1 MKLITFILSKII
13 ALVLINGVWANE
25 AEMFIVPLENE
36 VYVYHNK
43 SLSSGFGFH
52 IYRQDGSGADFI
64 RLTDEPVRGVRRADE
79 LRGVLEERYAQV
91 LRFFEEET
99 AGGLFMAFRT
109 KPIESAIATAIYPE
123 AALAMGRLFI
133 DQTAPANREI
143 TYRIEFVNNSNRP
156 TGETITRSAFNRP
169 VEIAAP
175 VITNAENH
183 GRRVTLHWEFP
194 RSVGEQPDYVIQF
207 FLFRL
212 DDRTNEPI
220 LLTDDIVIRNNAA
233 AEHSISFESPV
244 INNLERYIIT
254 AVNFAGL
261 QGPPSAVFEFEL
273 IYNIPPRPVAG
284 LSAQVSQEYWVNL
297 GWNVSQDAE
306 VVGYRVYRSTD
317 MSEDFEPLLGEAIL
331 QRTEPNYQDTT
342 VTGGIAYFYYV
353 TAVDAVGNESIQGD
367 IVMAQVEDWVIPPTP
382 ANLSAVFNPEN
393 GEVELS
399 WEMEEF
405 TPNFESFIIMR
416 RREDTPA
423 PGAYARVNME
433 HLLETQYSDRGE
445 AETGFVEGA
454 TYAYVLYSS
463 SRAKNYSDTVSIRIE
478 IPLLTPPEPPRG
490 LTAINDNG
498 HRVNVSWN
506 ASPSIST
513 EHYILYRK
521 ASGEASFSQVKQ
533 LPVSTRFF
541 RDEDLVAGTEY
552 VYTATAIDRAGNES
566 EFTKPDTLFFRN
578 YDPPRSVRNIQAA
591 ERETGIELRW
601 ERVVA
606 DDFAGYRVYRSVTP
620 TGRYEAVHEGLLTAT
635 GFLDT
640 DGSPDHWYRVRAVD
654 TSGNESRPGSPVR
667 AVKMND

>member
-1 MKLITFILSKII
+1 MKLITFILSKMI
-13 ALVLINGVWANE
+13 ALVLINGLWANE
-25 AEMFIVPLENE
+25 AEMFIVPLEDE
-36 VYVYHNK
+36 VYVYHNQAIP
-43 SLSSGFGFH
+43 SGFGFH
-52 IYRQDGSGADFI
+52 IYRQDGPGSEFI

-79 LRGVLEERYAQV
+79 LRGVLEERYEQIS
-91 LRFFEEET
+91 RFFGEET

-109 KPIESAIATAIYPE
+109 KPIESALATAIYPE

-133 DQTAPANREI
+133 DETAPANREI

-156 TGETITRSAFNRP
+156 TGQTITRSAFNRP

-175 VITNAENH
+175 VITSAENH
-183 GRRVTLHWEFP
+183 GRRVTLRWDFP

-212 DDRTNEPI
+212 DERTNEPI
-220 LLTDDIVIRNNAA
+220 LVTDDVVIRNNAFV
-233 AEHSISFESPV
+233 EHSISFESPV
-244 INNLERYIIT
+244 INTLERYVIT

-261 QGPPSAVFEFEL
+261 QGPPSEVFEYDL
-273 IYNIPPRPVAG
+273 IDNIPPRPVAG
-284 LSAQVSQEYWVNL
+284 LNALVSQEYWVNL
-297 GWNVSQDAE
+297 GWNVSQDAD
-306 VVGYRVYRSTD
+306 VIGYRVYRSTD
-317 MSEDFEPLLGEAIL
+317 MAEDFEPLLGDAIL

-342 VTGGIAYFYYV
+342 VTGGVAYFYYV
-353 TAVDAVGNESIQGD
+353 TAVDAVGNESAPGD

-416 RREDTPA
+416 RREDTPT
-423 PGAYARVNME
+423 PGAYARVNMD
-433 HLLETQYSDRGE
+433 HLRETSYNDKGE
-445 AETGFVEGA
+445 AGTGFAEGA

-463 SRAKNYSDTVSIRIE
+463 SRAKNYSDTIAVRIE

-513 EHYILYRK
+513 EHYMLYRK
-521 ASGEASFSQVKQ
+521 TSVEESFSQLKQ
-533 LPVSTRFF
+533 LPVSTRLF

-552 VYTATAIDRAGNES
+552 IYTVTAIDRAGNES
-566 EFTKPDTLFFRN
+566 DPARADTLFFRN
-578 YDPPRSVRNIQAA
+578 YDPPRSVRNIQAV

-606 DDFAGYRVYRSVTP
+606 DDLAGYRVYRALTP
-620 TGRYEAVHEGLLTAT
+620 TGRYQAAHEGLLSNT
-635 GFLDT
+635 GFVDT
-640 DGSPDHWYRVRAVD
+640 SGTPDHWYRVRAVD

-667 AVKMND
+667 AVRMND